1 MKKPFMFN
9 QLSGVKKCVV
19 CGKGLKRNLL
29 EKKPDADMCY
39 KCFREMRL
47 RTQHVAAQEVCYQK
61 NMIKLSLWQIGRD

>member
-47 RTQHVAAQEVCYQK
+47 RTQHVAAQEA
-61 NMIKLSLWQIGRD
+61 